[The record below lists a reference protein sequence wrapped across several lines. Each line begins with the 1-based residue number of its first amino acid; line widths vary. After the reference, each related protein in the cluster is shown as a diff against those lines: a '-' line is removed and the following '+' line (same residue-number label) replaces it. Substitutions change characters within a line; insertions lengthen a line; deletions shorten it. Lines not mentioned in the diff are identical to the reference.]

1 MNKITVTAAY
11 GDGEKVNIKI
21 NNRKLI
27 DGSDAVL
34 FGNDFYIGSKM
45 TQYIIQC
52 HIL

>member
-27 DGSDAVL
+27 DRSDAVL